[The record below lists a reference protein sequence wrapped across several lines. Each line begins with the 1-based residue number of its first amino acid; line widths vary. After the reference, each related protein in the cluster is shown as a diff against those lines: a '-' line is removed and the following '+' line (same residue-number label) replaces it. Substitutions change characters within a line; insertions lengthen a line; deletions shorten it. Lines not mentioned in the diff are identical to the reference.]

1 MPPGAK
7 PPGIEPGFETAGI
20 RSGDDAAK
28 ESAAVERGMSG
39 GQQALQQG
47 VAQRDVREPS
57 AEPEIVF
64 ETRGEAGL
72 ITLARPKALNALT
85 LPMVE
90 AMHRQ
95 LRAWA
100 GDARVSRVVVRGSG
114 GRAFCAG
121 GDIRQIQAL
130 GKAGRHA
137 DVMAFWRGEYW
148 LDAAVKSY
156 PKPYIALIEGIV
168 MGGGVGISLH
178 GDVRVAAEN
187 YSFAMPETG
196 IGFFPDVGATY
207 ALPRLPG
214 CTGRYLALT
223 GARIG
228 AGDALAVGLATHAA
242 RAEDFETI
250 IERLAGGGAIARA
263 FDGLEAP
270 GTETGPLVAERALID
285 TCFSADTVTEVLARL
300 DAAARDGSAFA
311 GATAA
316 TIRTRSPTSLTIA
329 LAQMRRGADLSF
341 AEAMLAEYR
350 LCERVMRGHDFYEGV
365 RAVII
370 DKDNRPAWQPA
381 TLDAVDAGAIEA
393 AFGPLDGPE
402 PRFDGSQGPPE
413 AARAAEART

>member
-1 MPPGAK
+1 MA
-7 PPGIEPGFETAGI
+7 EWST
-20 RSGDDAAK
+20 
-28 ESAAVERGMSG
+28 AVERGMSG
-39 GQQALQQG
+39 GRGSGQGSGQESGQAIS
-47 VAQRDVREPS
+47 REDVRAEL
-57 AEPEIVF
+57 AEPDIAF

-72 ITLARPKALNALT
+72 ITLKRPKALNALT

-100 GDARVSRVVVRGSG
+100 ADARVTRVVVRGSG

-121 GDIRQIQAL
+121 GDIRQIHAL
-130 GKAGRHA
+130 GRAGRHA

-148 LDAAVKSY
+148 LDATVKTY

-178 GDVRVAAEN
+178 GDVRVAAES

-242 RAEDFETI
+242 RAADFETI
-250 IERLAGGGAIARA
+250 IDRLAAGGAIADA
-263 FDGLEAP
+263 FDGLPAP
-270 GTETGPLVAERALID
+270 GTQTGPLVAERALID
-285 TCFSADTVTEVLARL
+285 ACFSADTVAEVLARL
-300 DAAARDGSAFA
+300 DAAAREGSAFA
-311 GATAA
+311 GTSAA
-316 TIRTRSPTSLTIA
+316 TIRSRSPTSLTIA
-329 LAQMRRGADLSF
+329 QALMRRGGDLGF

-350 LCERVMRGHDFYEGV
+350 LAERVMRGQDFYEGV

-381 TLDAVDAGAIEA
+381 TLDDVDGAAIET
-393 AFGPLDGPE
+393 AFDPPDPAE
-402 PRFDGSQGPPE
+402 PRFDGSQGPRD
-413 AARAAEART
+413 AAPAAGIRS

>member
-1 MPPGAK
+1 MRA
-7 PPGIEPGFETAGI
+7 E
-20 RSGDDAAK
+20 
-28 ESAAVERGMSG
+28 
-39 GQQALQQG
+39 L
-47 VAQRDVREPS
+47 
-57 AEPEIVF
+57 AEPEIAF

-72 ITLARPKALNALT
+72 ITLRRPKALNALT

-121 GDIRQIQAL
+121 GDIRQIHAL
-130 GKAGRHA
+130 GQAGRHA

-178 GDVRVAAEN
+178 GDVRVAAES

-223 GARIG
+223 GARIA

-242 RAEDFETI
+242 RAADFETI
-250 IERLAGGGAIARA
+250 IDRLAGGGAIARA
-263 FDGLEAP
+263 FDGLDAP
-270 GTETGPLVAERALID
+270 ATETGPLVAERTLID
-285 TCFSADTVTEVLARL
+285 ACFCADTVAEVLTRL
-300 DAAARDGSAFA
+300 DAAARQGSAFA
-311 GATAA
+311 EASAA

-329 LAQMRRGADLSF
+329 QALMRRGGELSF

-350 LCERVMRGHDFYEGV
+350 LAEWLMGGHDFYEGV

-370 DKDNRPAWQPA
+370 DKDNRPAWRPA
-381 TLDAVDAGAIEA
+381 TLDDVDGAAIQA
-393 AFGPLDGPE
+393 AFGPPDGTE
-402 PRFDGSQGPPE
+402 PRFDGSQGPRDE
-413 AARAAEART
+413 APAAGGRMGARS

>member
-1 MPPGAK
+1 MMGQPVAPA
-7 PPGIEPGFETAGI
+7 EAVRAGSLQ
-20 RSGDDAAK
+20 R
-28 ESAAVERGMSG
+28 SAARVVERGMAG
-39 GQQALQQG
+39 ERVEPQAASSQ
-47 VAQRDVREPS
+47 AAPI
-57 AEPEIVF
+57 EPEIVF

-72 ITLARPKALNALT
+72 ITLRRPKALNALT

-100 GDARVSRVVVRGSG
+100 GDARVSRIIVRGAG

-121 GDIRQIQAL
+121 GDIRQIHAL
-130 GKAGRHA
+130 GRAGRHA

-148 LDAAVKSY
+148 LDAAVKTY

-178 GDVRVAAEN
+178 GDVRVAAES

-242 RAEDFETI
+242 RAADFDTLI
-250 IERLAGGGAIARA
+250 DRLAGGGAIARA
-263 FDGLEAP
+263 FEGLDAP

-285 TCFSADTVTEVLARL
+285 ACFSADTVAEVLARL
-300 DAAARDGSAFA
+300 DAAAAEGSAFA
-311 GATAA
+311 ETTAA
-316 TIRTRSPTSLTIA
+316 TMRTRSPTSLTIA
-329 LAQMRRGADLSF
+329 LALMRRGGDLGF

-350 LCERVMRGHDFYEGV
+350 LAEQAMRGHDFYEGV

-370 DKDNRPAWQPA
+370 DKDNRPAWRPA
-381 TLDAVDAGAIEA
+381 TLDDVDGAAIEA
-393 AFGPLDGPE
+393 AFAPPDGTE
-402 PRFDGSQGPPE
+402 PRFDGSAVPREPAPDAGAQS
-413 AARAAEART
+413 